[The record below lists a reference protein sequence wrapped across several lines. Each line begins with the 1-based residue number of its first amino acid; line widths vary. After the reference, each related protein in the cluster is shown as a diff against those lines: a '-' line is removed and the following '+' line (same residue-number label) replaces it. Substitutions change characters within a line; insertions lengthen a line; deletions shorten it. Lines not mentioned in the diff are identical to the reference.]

1 MKKVNGLRWWVVGLV
16 ALAAVINYIDRQAF
30 GALWP
35 DIASELF
42 PDMDADGSKTI
53 YGTISAIFILS
64 YAAGQT
70 IFGKIFDWIG
80 TRIGFA
86 ISIGVWSIATMIHAF
101 AKGMISFSIFRS
113 ILGIAEAGNWPGAAK
128 ANAEWFPTKERAFA
142 QGIFNSGAAI
152 GGIVAYPI
160 IGLLAI
166 YLSWQSIF
174 ICVGLI
180 GFLWL
185 LPWLYIVKSSPE
197 KHPWLSE
204 NEKNYILSGQKNQD
218 VDGDGCYDEGYSP
231 KTFELLKRK
240 ESWGVIIASAAIDPI
255 WWLFIVWIPIY
266 LNETFGMNVKDIAFS
281 AWVPYVGAML
291 GAWFGGLLAQNKLSK
306 GWSVNRTRKVV
317 ITLGCLIMV
326 PCFLLLRSPGGPT
339 MLGFFGVEESTA
351 LTMVEPDVK
360 EVLNNKTFKGL
371 FNDDEINIVSQI
383 NGQSADVI
391 MANSYISEA
400 ISAAIEKQEFD
411 KAPSKE
417 TMGKLSAIAKLK
429 NAQETAAIVAIMI
442 MALLL
447 FGFQTAIGNVQT
459 LPSDM
464 FSGKVVGTLS
474 GFAGTAAKLGA
485 FGLTALIPFLTRG
498 GNYTPA
504 FLIGGALAIIA
515 LAAVWLLCPNIQ
527 PLKPKST

>member
-1 MKKVNGLRWWVVGLV
+1 MKTKGLRWWVVGLV

-35 DIASELF
+35 DIAKELF
-42 PDMDADGSKTI
+42 PDMDSDGTKAI
-53 YGTISAIFILS
+53 YGTISAVFILS

-86 ISIGVWSIATMIHAF
+86 LSIGIWSIATMLHAF
-101 AKGMISFSIFRS
+101 AKGMLSFSIFRS

-142 QGIFNSGAAI
+142 QGIFNSGAAV

-160 IGLLAI
+160 IGLLSV
-166 YLSWQSIF
+166 YLSWQAIF
-174 ICVGLI
+174 VCVGLI

-185 LPWLYIVKSSPE
+185 LPWMYIVKSPPE

-204 NEKNYILSGQKNQD
+204 DEKKYILSGQQNQD
-218 VDGDGCYDEGYSP
+218 IDGDGNYDEGYNPSTG
-231 KTFELLKRK
+231 KLLKHK

-266 LNETFGMNVKDIAFS
+266 LNEVFGLDVKEIAFS

-291 GAWFGGLLAQNKLSK
+291 GAWFGGLLAQNRLSS
-306 GWSVNRTRKVV
+306 GWSVNKTRKMV
-317 ITLGCLIMV
+317 ITLGCFIMIPCFFLLKAPGSAMNAVLIMAV
-326 PCFLLLRSPGGPT
+326 
-339 MLGFFGVEESTA
+339 
-351 LTMVEPDVK
+351 
-360 EVLNNKTFKGL
+360 
-371 FNDDEINIVSQI
+371 
-383 NGQSADVI
+383 
-391 MANSYISEA
+391 
-400 ISAAIEKQEFD
+400 
-411 KAPSKE
+411 
-417 TMGKLSAIAKLK
+417 
-429 NAQETAAIVAIMI
+429 
-442 MALLL
+442 LL

-459 LPSDM
+459 MPSDM
-464 FSGKVVGTLS
+464 FSGKIVGTLS

-485 FGLTALIPFLTRG
+485 FGLTALIPLLTKG

-504 FLIGGALAIIA
+504 FIIGGALAIIA
-515 LAAVWLLCPNIQ
+515 LLAVWILCPKIEPLQ
-527 PLKPKST
+527 PKTK